1 MDSLGIVGLPAQAI
15 KAVLLPPASLMLL
28 FVAGLVLMRWR
39 RRAGKAT
46 CATALGL
53 LYFLS
58 TGIGSWLLVHPLEQ
72 LEPVLAS
79 AHAKS
84 SASAQAV
91 VVLSAGRIKRNPE
104 YGGRPMPDFICL
116 QRMAYAAYVVRARQL
131 PLLVTG
137 GFLTAQDN
145 ESLAAGMQRVF
156 QQVFQLPV
164 RWVEPRSR
172 NTNENARFSAVLL
185 KQSGVTQVILITD
198 AMHMRRARLSFERAG
213 IEVVPG
219 PTFYQ
224 EWRPFDPW
232 RLMPSAENLRR
243 SHYAIYEWLG
253 LAWYRLLGW

>member
-1 MDSLGIVGLPAQAI
+1 MGIVGLPAQAI

-46 CATALGL
+46 CATAIGL
-53 LYFLS
+53 LYFFS
-58 TGIGSWLLVHPLEQ
+58 TGVGSWLLVHPLEQ

-79 AHAKS
+79 AS
-84 SASAQAV
+84 PSASARPSAQAV

-116 QRMAYAAYVVRARQL
+116 ERMAYAAYVVRARQL
-131 PLLVTG
+131 PLLVSG
-137 GFLTAQDN
+137 GFLAAQDD

-164 RWVEPRSR
+164 RWIEARSR

-185 KQSGVTQVILITD
+185 KQSDVTQVILITD
-198 AMHMRRARLSFERAG
+198 AMHMHRARLSFERAG

-224 EWRPFDPW
+224 EWTPFDPW
-232 RLMPSAENLRR
+232 RLIPSAENLRR
-243 SHYAIYEWLG
+243 SHYAIYEWVG
-253 LAWYRLLGW
+253 LAWYALLGW